1 MSASLRHFL
10 DLHLLDRH
18 TLRHILNMAR
28 SFKTGSTV
36 QGGQA
41 PLAGKS
47 LAMLFEKPSTRTRVS
62 FEVGMVQLGGHPL
75 VISGES
81 SQLGRGETIADTA
94 RVLSRMVDG
103 IMLRTNAHD
112 KLMEM
117 ADYATVP
124 VINALTDDSHPCQL
138 MADIM
143 TIEEHRGPIDGKII
157 TWVGDGNN
165 MVRSYIH
172 AAARFNFTLRISCPE
187 ALMVDDAI
195 LAWAKAE
202 GADIQ
207 VIPNPQEAAAGA
219 DAIVADT
226 WVSMGD
232 ADAERRI
239 ALLTPYQVNDALMA
253 LAQPD
258 ALFLHC
264 LPAHRNEEVTD
275 SVMDGPQS
283 VVWDEAENRLHAQ
296 KAIIRWCFDY

>member
-1 MSASLRHFL
+1 
-10 DLHLLDRH
+10 
-18 TLRHILNMAR
+18 
-28 SFKTGSTV
+28 
-36 QGGQA
+36 
-41 PLAGKS
+41 
-47 LAMLFEKPSTRTRVS
+47 
-62 FEVGMVQLGGHPL
+62 
-75 VISGES
+75 
-81 SQLGRGETIADTA
+81 
-94 RVLSRMVDG
+94 
-103 IMLRTNAHD
+103 MLRTNGHD

-187 ALMVDDAI
+187 PLMVDDAI

-207 VIPNPQEAAAGA
+207 VMPDPQDAAAGA

-253 LAQPD
+253 LAKPD

-296 KAIIRWCFDY
+296 KAIMLWSMG